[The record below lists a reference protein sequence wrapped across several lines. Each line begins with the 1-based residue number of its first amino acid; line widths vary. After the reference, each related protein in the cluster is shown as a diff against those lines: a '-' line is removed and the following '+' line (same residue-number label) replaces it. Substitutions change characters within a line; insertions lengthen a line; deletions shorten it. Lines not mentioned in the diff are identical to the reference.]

1 MKILFIVDYY
11 YPYIGGAEVVH
22 QKLAELLA
30 KNHEVVVLT
39 QSGSAE
45 KLEEMING
53 VRVMRVKTFNRLT
66 FPWQAKKL
74 AYQLASESDVIQV
87 STYSSGFLGAAIR
100 RDLSKKVMLLV
111 HGYLREVWYQL
122 RLTWFIAILCRW
134 YESILFDKQFDFYVV
149 PSRFTEKNLLKLD
162 IRKEKVHVIP
172 HGIDTELFHPMPRNN
187 ALRLKLGIDDNQKL
201 FLFAGRPSR
210 MKGIEVLLEAFKS
223 SDAEIKLVLM
233 LAKDSKE
240 EYERVIK
247 FIAENMLTEY
257 VLVIDPV
264 AHNKMPSYLAMADV
278 VVIPSLTE
286 EFCFLAAEASAMN
299 LPLIVSDV
307 GAIPEVVSGKVIF
320 VQPNSS
326 QALAKGLEDAIA
338 ERFTVIPRKEWN
350 WDRAL
355 AQYEKL
361 YNDMVNSSHP

>member
-30 KNHEVVVLT
+30 RDHEVTVLT
-39 QSGSAE
+39 QTSGGE
-45 KLEEMING
+45 KLEDRING
-53 VRVMRVKTFNRLT
+53 VRVVRVRTLNRLT

-74 AYQLASESDVIQV
+74 AYQLAAESDIVQV

-100 RDLSKKVMLLV
+100 KKLSKKVTLLV

-122 RLTWFIAILCRW
+122 RLTWFVAILCRL
-134 YESILFDKQFDFYVV
+134 YECLLFSKEFDYYVV
-149 PSRFTEKNLLKLD
+149 PSHFTEKNLLKLD
-162 IRKEKVHVIP
+162 IKKEKINVIH
-172 HGIDTELFHPMPRNN
+172 HGIDTALFHPMPRNTQ
-187 ALRLKLGIDDNQKL
+187 LRAQLNINENENV

-210 MKGIEVLLEAFKS
+210 MKGIEVLLEAFQRNKPH
-223 SDAEIKLVLM
+223 IRLVLM

-247 FIAENMLTEY
+247 FIKENKLTDH

-264 AHNKMPSYLAMADV
+264 PHKDMPTYLAIADV

-286 EFCFLAAEASAMN
+286 EFCFLAAEASAMD

-307 GAIPEVVSGKVIF
+307 GALPEVVFGKVIF
-320 VQPNSS
+320 VKPGF
-326 QALAKGLEDAIA
+326 ADTLAKGIEDAVQG
-338 ERFTVIPRKEWN
+338 RFTLIPRKDWN

-355 AQYEKL
+355 LQYADL
-361 YNDMVNSSHP
+361 YNNILKSDRP